1 MIQGT
6 ATPTPIPTP
15 PPQQAN
21 GQGLA
26 AGEAVTTPATA
37 TTPAAA
43 YRGLAAIVAHQ
54 HDVVGITVG
63 DNDAASHL
71 QNIHGSLDALQRVTG
86 AAP

>member
-1 MIQGT
+1 MIQ
-6 ATPTPIPTP
+6 ATPTPTQP
-15 PPQQAN
+15 PHQAN

-26 AGEAVTTPATA
+26 AAEAV

-43 YRGLAAIVAHQ
+43 YRGLAAVVGHQ

-71 QNIHGSLDALQRVTG
+71 QNIHGALDALQRVTG